1 MGSVY
6 SRKATK
12 FLWIKYL
19 QHGRVIRE
27 STHTNNIVKAR
38 RILRDREGDVEKGVP
53 ISPDVGRITFDDA
66 AVDLLNDYSINRKKT
81 YDDTRRRIKKHLS
94 PFFGNRRMIT
104 ITTTELRA
112 YVTKRLAD
120 GTPVRQKRG
129 SQAKDEA
136 SASDAPKRPVSAGE
150 INRELTVLKRM
161 FSLAIQAGK
170 LVHKPHF
177 PMLRENNV
185 RAGFFE
191 REQYLSV
198 LRHLPTSMQP
208 VVTFA
213 FVTGWRINSEVL
225 PLQWRQVDLK
235 LGEVRLDPGTTKN
248 LEGRVFYLTS
258 ELKEL
263 LKAQRK
269 AADRIQRRKGM
280 IVQHVFF
287 HDVPTKA
294 GEVGFWSGHAIA
306 PSGFYHAW
314 CRARI
319 AAGCPGSIPHDF
331 RRTAI
336 RNMVRAG
343 IPERVAMKLSGH
355 KTRSVFDRY
364 NVVSDGDLREASNR
378 LGHSFGHSTA
388 SVTGRAKRYPQNP

>member
-27 STHTNNIVKAR
+27 STQTDNIVKAR

-81 YDDTRRRIKKHLS
+81 YDDTRRRIRKHLS

-129 SQAKDEA
+129 SRAKDEA
-136 SASDAPKRPVSAGE
+136 SASDVPKRQVSAGE

-191 REQYLSV
+191 RQQYLSV

-388 SVTGRAKRYPQNP
+388 LLTGRAKRNPQNP

>member
-27 STHTNNIVKAR
+27 STQTDNIVKAR
-38 RILRDREGDVEKGVP
+38 RMLRDREGDVEKGVP
-53 ISPDVGRITFDDA
+53 INPDVGRITFDDA
-66 AVDLLNDYSINRKKT
+66 ATDLLNDYSMNRKKT
-81 YDDTRRRIKKHLS
+81 YDDAKRRIKKHLS

-112 YVTKRLAD
+112 YVAKRQAD

-129 SQAKDEA
+129 TKTKEGPLL
-136 SASDAPKRPVSAGE
+136 DAAKRPVSAGE

-161 FSLAIQAGK
+161 FSLAIQAGR

-198 LRHLPTSMQP
+198 LKHLPMSMQP

-213 FVTGWRINSEVL
+213 YVTGWRINSEVL
-225 PLQWRQVDLK
+225 PLEWRQVDLK
-235 LGEVRLDPGTTKN
+235 AGEVRLDPGTTKN

-287 HDVPTKA
+287 HDLPTKD
-294 GEVGFWSGHAIA
+294 GGVGFWSGHAIA

-319 AAGCPGSIPHDF
+319 VAGCPGSIPHDF

-336 RNMVRAG
+336 HNMVRAG

-378 LGHSFGHSTA
+378 LGHTFGHSTTP
-388 SVTGRAKRYPQNP
+388 VTGSAKGNPQNP